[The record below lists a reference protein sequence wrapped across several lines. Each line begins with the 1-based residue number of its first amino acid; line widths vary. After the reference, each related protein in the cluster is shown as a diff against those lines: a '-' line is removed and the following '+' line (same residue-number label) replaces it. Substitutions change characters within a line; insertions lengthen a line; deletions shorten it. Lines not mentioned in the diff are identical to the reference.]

1 MIGQIRGIIARVTQN
16 HLIIDVSGVGYSVA
30 CAPRLL
36 SRCVVGS
43 EITVL
48 THTQIAETAFDLYGF
63 EFESELILFKQLIS
77 VSGVGPK
84 SGLNIMNL
92 GPVDAIAGAISRADI
107 TYLTKVSGIGRKIAE
122 RIVIDLKEK
131 MGVIAE
137 ASTTG
142 SNGDR
147 LGMVI
152 DALVAMGY
160 NQLDAREIVRG
171 LRDVHKTAE
180 ELVRDALKMIH
191 QRTK

>member
-1 MIGQIRGIIARVTQN
+1 MIGQLRGIIARVTQN
-16 HLIIDVSGVGYSVA
+16 HLIVDVSGVGYSVA

-36 SRCVVGS
+36 SRCTVGS

-48 THTQIAETAFDLYGF
+48 THTHIAETAFDLYGF
-63 EFESELILFKQLIS
+63 EFESELVLFKQLIS

-137 ASTTG
+137 ATTG

-171 LRDVHKTAE
+171 LRDVEKTAE